1 MALTKLNNQSL
12 SAVTSA
18 GLPSGTVLQV
28 QSATLTT
35 ITTMSGNSYADVSG
49 MSVSITP
56 SSTSSKI
63 LVLVNMHVNPANSMG
78 VVWKLLRNTTDIA
91 VNNASNISTG
101 GAYCDTGGSAGNS
114 WNGNSISHL
123 DSPSTTSSVTYKVQA
138 RGTTTSSFGINR
150 RSNYSGDFGGA
161 SSITVMEIAG

>member
-1 MALTKLNNQSL
+1 MALIKLNNQSL

-28 QSATLTT
+28 QSATQTST
-35 ITTMSGNSYADVSG
+35 TTMTTSTYADVSG

-63 LVLVNMHVNPANSMG
+63 LVLVNMHVNPANG
-78 VVWKLLRNTTDIA
+78 VGVLWKLVRDATDIA
-91 VNNASNISTG
+91 VNNASFTSTG
-101 GAYCDTGGSAGNS
+101 GHYSDTGGSASNVWSGNS
-114 WNGNSISHL
+114 VSHL
-123 DSPSTTSSVTYKVQA
+123 DSPSTTSATTYKVQA
-138 RGTTTSSFGINR
+138 RATSSATFGINR
-150 RSNYSGDFGGA
+150 RTTSGDFGGV